1 MTEGCIRAAL
11 IAAMILVLMP
21 AFAEEQD
28 ELTVFVAASLTGAF
42 GEIGDLYQNATG
54 ETVIQNFDGSQMLR
68 TQIENGAYAD
78 VFASANKKHM
88 DALMAKGLMDNS
100 SVITLLTNRMAVIV
114 PKSNPG
120 EINDLADLSKPGI
133 KIVIGNSEVP
143 VGNYARQVLDKL
155 AADPGLREEYK
166 TKVLDNIV
174 SEETTVS
181 LVVSKVALGEADAGF
196 AYVSDVTPLMRSEV
210 DVIEIPDENNVVA
223 QYFIGVLR
231 ESEHPEKAQSFID
244 FVMSS
249 QGSEVLA
256 RYGFAPVGA
265 GASANAPAAA
275 AA

>member
-1 MTEGCIRAAL
+1 
-11 IAAMILVLMP
+11 MILVLMP

-88 DALMAKGLMDNS
+88 DALMAEGLMDNS

-120 EINDLADLSKPGI
+120 EINDLADLAKPGI

-265 GASANAPAAA
+265 GASANAPASAA
-275 AA
+275 A

>member
-120 EINDLADLSKPGI
+120 EINDLADLAKPGI

-265 GASANAPAAA
+265 GASANAPASAA
-275 AA
+275 A

>member
-120 EINDLADLSKPGI
+120 EINDLADLAKPGI

-275 AA
+275 DA

>member
-265 GASANAPAAA
+265 GASANAPASAA
-275 AA
+275 A